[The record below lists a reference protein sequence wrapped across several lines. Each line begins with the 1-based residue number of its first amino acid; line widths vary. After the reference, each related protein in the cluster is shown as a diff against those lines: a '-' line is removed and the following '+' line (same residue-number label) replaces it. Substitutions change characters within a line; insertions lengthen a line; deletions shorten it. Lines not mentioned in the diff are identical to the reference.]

1 MKNVTLPIS
10 NLPIGPVSRTP
21 SPCRGTERGRARTN
35 RKSIVATAR
44 FETIESPPS
53 RCVLLRFR
61 ETSPASRLNHG
72 SVPRVIC
79 SVVEL
84 VVLIVARVSKAI
96 LTICRERDTI
106 SRSRFGGPSIT
117 VRRRLVSGGCN
128 IVVSCIAVM
137 SESRLRVLLFLV
149 CCFAEYANAA
159 GEGRS

>member
-1 MKNVTLPIS
+1 MKNVALPIS

-35 RKSIVATAR
+35 RKSIVATAQLIARAR

-96 LTICRERDTI
+96 LTICRERDNLSIPFRRPVDYCKETTGIGRLQYCCCSCNVREQTACTFI
-106 SRSRFGGPSIT
+106 SGMLF
-117 VRRRLVSGGCN
+117 RR
-128 IVVSCIAVM
+128 
-137 SESRLRVLLFLV
+137 V
-149 CCFAEYANAA
+149 CEC
-159 GEGRS
+159 GR